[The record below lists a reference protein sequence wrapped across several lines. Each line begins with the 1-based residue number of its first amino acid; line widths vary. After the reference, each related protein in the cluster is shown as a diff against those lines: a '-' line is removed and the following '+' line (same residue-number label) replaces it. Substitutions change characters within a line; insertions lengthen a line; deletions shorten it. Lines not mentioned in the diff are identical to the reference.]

1 MGSPV
6 PLNLGLDCL
15 NGLLYAKGKQPLSV
29 SWTSDG
35 GLMQTYLINLDCRQ
49 DRLEW
54 SRKQLDR
61 HGIFF
66 HRIAA
71 IDKTEA
77 NHLSKTAGF
86 QPFPGFVLSDGE
98 IGCFLSHIK
107 AWKEFLKTGN
117 EYCLVLEDDV
127 VVSPSLRHFLD
138 HFARSSIEA
147 DTVRVETYLSPVRLE
162 RRVARRIGSVS
173 LHRLQSAHYGSAAYI
188 LSRPFALKLLNGTA
202 LPLLPPD
209 HLLFDPISPFFDKA
223 RIFQTMPGL
232 CIQADRMPA
241 EYVASIHESDLKDDR
256 DRRRTA
262 FLGPEKPRKKP
273 RTFAGKIVR
282 EATRIADQFGRLT
295 GVKQLI
301 KGKLWTVVPFSGGLP
316 SENTTSS
323 SIPVSSDQQAMQSQ
337 MRIS

>member
-1 MGSPV
+1 MGSLV
-6 PLNLGLDCL
+6 PLNLGLDYL
-15 NGLLYAKGKQPLSV
+15 NGLLYPKGNQPLSV
-29 SWTSDG
+29 SFTSDG

-173 LHRLQSAHYGSAAYI
+173 LHRLQSNHGGAAAYI
-188 LSRPFALKLLNGTA
+188 LSRPFALKLLNSTA
-202 LPLLPPD
+202 LPLLQVD

-232 CIQADRMPA
+232 CIQGDRMPA
-241 EYVASIHESDLKDDR
+241 EYVASIHESDLKDER
-256 DRRRTA
+256 DRTRAA
-262 FLGPEKPRKKP
+262 FLEPRKKP
-273 RTFAGKIVR
+273 LTFAGKIVR

-295 GVKQLI
+295 GLKQLI
-301 KGKLWTVVPFSGGLP
+301 QGNFWTIVPFSSGLS

-323 SIPVSSDQQAMQSQ
+323 SIPVSSGQQAAQSQ
-337 MRIS
+337 VRIL

>member
-61 HGIFF
+61 HGIVF

-86 QPFPGFVLSDGE
+86 RPFPGYVLGGGE
-98 IGCFLSHIK
+98 IGCLLSHVK
-107 AWKEFLKTGN
+107 VWKEFLKTGD
-117 EYCLVLEDDV
+117 EYCLVFEDDV
-127 VVSPSLRHFLD
+127 VISPSLRHFLD

-147 DTVRVETYLSPVRLE
+147 DTVRLETYLWPVCLE

-173 LHRLQSAHYGSAAYI
+173 LHRLQSAHCGSAAYI

-202 LPLLPPD
+202 LPLLQVD

-232 CIQADRMPA
+232 CIQGDRMPA
-241 EYVASIHESDLKDDR
+241 EYVASIHDSDLKDDR
-256 DRRRTA
+256 ERTRTA
-262 FLGPEKPRKKP
+262 FLAPRKKP
-273 RTFAGKIVR
+273 RTLAGKIVR

-295 GVKQLI
+295 GLKQLI
-301 KGKLWTVVPFSGGLP
+301 EGKLWTVVPFSRGMP

-323 SIPVSSDQQAMQSQ
+323 SIPVSSGQQALQSQ
-337 MRIS
+337 VRIL